1 MKVRGW
7 SLYLI
12 WRPSHG
18 LKRLSVTLETVD
30 AIATSKNTAP
40 KTMPKTAIADVW
52 CITVLVLP
60 NEPS

>member
-1 MKVRGW
+1 
-7 SLYLI
+7 
-12 WRPSHG
+12 
-18 LKRLSVTLETVD
+18 LETVD

-60 NEPS
+60 NDSSSPTAGGGSGGAERKP